1 MTKYVEVEGIDAST
15 YAGKAAM
22 AVKTKLRGILGDDIL
37 TVKLIDFVT
46 YINLNNRFSS
56 KGIFITDN
64 NKEEAYIKIIETGD
78 ESLISDLEQFITIK
92 DSLADLETKKNEYTG
107 IINKLK
113 MLTDKNNEAAVNSI
127 IEEYLRR

>member
-1 MTKYVEVEGIDAST
+1 MTTYVEVEGIDAST

-46 YINLNNRFSS
+46 YINLNNKFSS
-56 KGIFITDN
+56 KGIFVTDD

-78 ESLISDLEQFITIK
+78 ESLISDLEKFITIK
-92 DSLADLETKKNEYTG
+92 DSLAELEAKKDEYTA
-107 IINKLK
+107 IINKLR
-113 MLTDKNNEAAVNSI
+113 LLNDKNDEAAVNSI